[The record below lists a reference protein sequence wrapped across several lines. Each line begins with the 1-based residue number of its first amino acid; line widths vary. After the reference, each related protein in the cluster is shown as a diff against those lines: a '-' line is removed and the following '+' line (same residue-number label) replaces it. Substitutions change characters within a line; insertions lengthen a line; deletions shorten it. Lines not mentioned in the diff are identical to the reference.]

1 MVGCRVIRGAV
12 VKFIIVNRMPV
23 LAKGV
28 GKCGGAQ
35 AETGHCQQLPRSIRG
50 CVFGVD
56 RPACKGLLRSF
67 RPQNTVGVG
76 GIISGLQ
83 TIWNKNQTFIP
94 VATD

>member
-1 MVGCRVIRGAV
+1 
-12 VKFIIVNRMPV
+12 MPV

-28 GKCGGAQ
+28 GKCGGTQ
-35 AETGHCQQLPRSIRG
+35 AETGQRQQLPRSIRD

-67 RPQNTVGVG
+67 SPQNTVGVG

-83 TIWNKNQTFIP
+83 TIWNKNQTLIP
-94 VATD
+94 VISD